1 VVVAGS
7 LTAVLVAPVVVAAQ
21 VITQAQRLSIGP
33 AALEPEAKA
42 MLAAVVQTPK
52 VMPSEMAAV
61 VVVLVVA
68 VLTLSETLVVV
79 EPVARVLVTQSAPG
93 QPNTMA
99 AVVVAVL

>member
-1 VVVAGS
+1 VA
-7 LTAVLVAPVVVAAQ
+7 VVAPV
-21 VITQAQRLSIGP
+21 TLQAQRLSIGP
-33 AALEPEAKA
+33 AALALEAKA
-42 MLAAVVQTPK
+42 TLAAAAQTLK
-52 VMPSEMAAV
+52 VMLSEMAAAAA
-61 VVVLVVA
+61 VLVVA

>member
-1 VVVAGS
+1 
-7 LTAVLVAPVVVAAQ
+7 VVVAAQ

-33 AALEPEAKA
+33 AALALQAKA
-42 MLAAVVQTPK
+42 TLAAAAQTLK
-52 VMPSEMAAV
+52 VMPSETAVAAV
-61 VVVLVVA
+61 VRQLE

-79 EPVARVLVTQSAPG
+79 EPVVLVLVTQFALD